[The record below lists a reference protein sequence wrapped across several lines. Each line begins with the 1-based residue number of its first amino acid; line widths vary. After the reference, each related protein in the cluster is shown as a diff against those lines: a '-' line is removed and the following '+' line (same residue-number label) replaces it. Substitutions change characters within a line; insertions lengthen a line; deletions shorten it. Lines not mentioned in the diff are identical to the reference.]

1 MTSQNSPRC
10 TCARCR
16 VHSLMGPVVLIV
28 VGTLFLLGRCTE
40 VGFHQLWPVLLVVI
54 GALLLAESSA
64 SRSGHT
70 GA

>member
-1 MTSQNSPRC
+1 
-10 TCARCR
+10 
-16 VHSLMGPVVLIV
+16 VVLIV
-28 VGTLFLLGRCTE
+28 LGAEFLLGRFTDY
-40 VGFHQLWPVLLVVI
+40 GFHQLWPVLLVVI

>member
-1 MTSQNSPRC
+1 
-10 TCARCR
+10 
-16 VHSLMGPVVLIV
+16 MGPVVLIV
-28 VGTLFLLGRCTE
+28 VGTLFLLGRFTE